1 MRPSPAMSSATASAD
16 ALLFD
21 LGGVVIQIDFARAIQ
36 AWADAGGV
44 PASQLH
50 ARFSL
55 DAGYE
60 AHERGEITPAAYC
73 AHLRQTLGLELAD
86 EHLLSG
92 WNQIF
97 AGEMREVGALLA
109 KLARS
114 LPLYAFSNTN
124 VAHRMFWQVR
134 YASILEPFS
143 QIFCSCDMGTRK
155 PTPAAFLEVAR
166 RIEVAPGRIVFFD
179 DHPDNVRGAR
189 EAGLRAH
196 EVHSAEDIRA
206 ALHVEGVVCDC

>member
-1 MRPSPAMSSATASAD
+1 MPCATAGAD

-21 LGGVVIQIDFARAIQ
+21 LGGVVIQIDFDRAIR
-36 AWADAGGV
+36 AWAEAGGV
-44 PASQLH
+44 PASQVH

-60 AHERGEITPAAYC
+60 AHERGEIEPAAYC
-73 AHLRQTLGLELAD
+73 VHLRQTLGLALAD

-97 AGEMREVGALLA
+97 VGEVPEVGALLA
-109 KLARS
+109 KLAPS

-124 VAHRMFWQVR
+124 AAHRTFWQVR

-143 QIFCSCDMGTRK
+143 QIFCSCDLGTRK
-155 PTPAAFLEVAR
+155 PSPAAFLEVAG
-166 RIEVAPGRIVFFD
+166 RIELAAERIVFFD

-206 ALHVEGVVCDC
+206 ALRREGVVCDC

>member
-1 MRPSPAMSSATASAD
+1 MPRATAGAD

-21 LGGVVIQIDFARAIQ
+21 LGGVVIQIDFDRAIR
-36 AWADAGGV
+36 AWAEAGGV
-44 PASQLH
+44 PASQVH

-60 AHERGEITPAAYC
+60 AHERGEIDPAAYC
-73 AHLRQTLGLELAD
+73 VHLRQTLGLALAD
-86 EHLLSG
+86 EPLLSG

-97 AGEMREVGALLA
+97 VGEVPEVGALLA
-109 KLARS
+109 KLAKS

-124 VAHRMFWQVR
+124 AAHRTFWHVR
-134 YASILEPFS
+134 YGSILEPFS
-143 QIFCSCDMGTRK
+143 KIFCSCDLGTRK
-155 PTPAAFLEVAR
+155 PSPAAFLEVAG
-166 RIEVAPGRIVFFD
+166 RIEIAPGRIVFFD

-206 ALHVEGVVCDC
+206 ALRREGVVCDC

>member
-1 MRPSPAMSSATASAD
+1 MRSSPSMSSAAASAD

-36 AWADAGGV
+36 AWAKAGGV
-44 PASQLH
+44 PASQVH

-60 AHERGEITPAAYC
+60 AHERGEIEPAAYC
-73 AHLRQTLGLELAD
+73 AHLRQMLGLDLAD

-97 AGEMREVGALLA
+97 VGEVAEVGALLA
-109 KLARS
+109 RLAKTH
-114 LPLYAFSNTN
+114 PLYAFSNTN

-134 YASILEPFS
+134 YAGILEPFA
-143 QIFCSCDMGTRK
+143 QIFCSCDLGTRK
-155 PTPAAFLEVAR
+155 PSPAAFLQVAS
-166 RIEVAPGRIVFFD
+166 RIDIAPARIVFFD

-206 ALHVEGVVCDC
+206 ALRLEGVVCDC

>member
-1 MRPSPAMSSATASAD
+1 MPCATAGAD

-21 LGGVVIQIDFARAIQ
+21 LGGVVIQIDFDRAIR
-36 AWADAGGV
+36 AWAEAGGV
-44 PASQLH
+44 PASQVH

-60 AHERGEITPAAYC
+60 AHERGEIEPAAYC
-73 AHLRQTLGLELAD
+73 VHLRQTLGLALAD

-97 AGEMREVGALLA
+97 VGEVPEVGALLA
-109 KLARS
+109 KLAKS

-124 VAHRMFWQVR
+124 VAHRTFWQVR

-143 QIFCSCDMGTRK
+143 QIFCSCDLGTRK
-155 PTPAAFLEVAR
+155 PSPAAFLEVAG
-166 RIEVAPGRIVFFD
+166 RIELAAERIVFFD

-206 ALHVEGVVCDC
+206 ALRREGVVCDC

>member
-1 MRPSPAMSSATASAD
+1 MPCATAGAD

-21 LGGVVIQIDFARAIQ
+21 LGGVVIQIDFDHAIR
-36 AWADAGGV
+36 AWAEAGGV
-44 PASQLH
+44 PASQVH

-60 AHERGEITPAAYC
+60 AHERGEIEPAAYC
-73 AHLRQTLGLELAD
+73 VHLRQTLGLALAD

-97 AGEMREVGALLA
+97 AGEMPEVGALLA
-109 KLARS
+109 KLAQS

-124 VAHRMFWQVR
+124 AAHRTFWQVR

-143 QIFCSCDMGTRK
+143 QIFCSCDLGTRK
-155 PTPAAFLEVAR
+155 PSPAAFLEVAG
-166 RIEVAPGRIVFFD
+166 RIEIAPGRIVFFD

-206 ALHVEGVVCDC
+206 ALRLEGVVCDC

>member
-1 MRPSPAMSSATASAD
+1 MPSATASAD

-21 LGGVVIQIDFARAIQ
+21 LGGVVIQIDFARAFQ
-36 AWADAGGV
+36 AWAEAGGV
-44 PASQLH
+44 PASQVH

-60 AHERGEITPAAYC
+60 AHERGELEPAAYC
-73 AHLRQTLGLELAD
+73 AHLRHTLGLEIAD
-86 EHLLSG
+86 EHLLAG

-97 AGEMREVGALLA
+97 LEEMPGVGLLLE

-114 LPLYAFSNTN
+114 FPVYAFSNTN
-124 VAHRMFWQVR
+124 VAHRTFWQMR
-134 YASILEPFS
+134 YAKLLEPFS
-143 QIFCSCDMGTRK
+143 HIFCSCDLGKRK
-155 PTPAAFLEVAR
+155 PSPAAFLEVAS
-166 RIEVAPGRIVFFD
+166 RIKIAPARIVFFD
-179 DHPDNVRGAR
+179 DLSDNVHGAR

-206 ALHVEGVVCDC
+206 ALRLEGIACGC

>member
-1 MRPSPAMSSATASAD
+1 MKPSPRMSSAAASPD

-36 AWADAGGV
+36 AWADAACV
-44 PASQLH
+44 PASQVN
-50 ARFSL
+50 ARFAL

-60 AHERGEITPAAYC
+60 AHERGEMEPAAYC
-73 AHLRQTLGLELAD
+73 AHLRQTLGLALAD

-97 AGEMREVGALLA
+97 VGEMPAVGALLA
-109 KLARS
+109 KLAKS
-114 LPLYAFSNTN
+114 YPLYAFSNTN
-124 VAHRMFWQVR
+124 VAHRAFWQVR
-134 YASILEPFS
+134 YAGILEPFL
-143 QIFCSCDMGTRK
+143 QIFCSCDLGTRK
-155 PTPAAFLEVAR
+155 PSPAAFLEVAR
-166 RIEVAPGRIVFFD
+166 RIEIAPGRIAFFD

-189 EAGLRAH
+189 QAGLRAH

-206 ALHVEGVVCDC
+206 ALRLEGVVCAC

>member
-1 MRPSPAMSSATASAD
+1 MPSATASAD

-21 LGGVVIQIDFARAIQ
+21 LGGVVIQIDFARVIQ
-36 AWADAGGV
+36 AWAEAGGV
-44 PASQLH
+44 PASQVH
-50 ARFSL
+50 SRFSL

-60 AHERGEITPAAYC
+60 AHERGEIEPAGYC

-86 EHLLSG
+86 EQLLSG

-97 AGEMREVGALLA
+97 VGEVPGVGALLTELA
-109 KLARS
+109 KS
-114 LPLYAFSNTN
+114 YPLYAFSNTN

-134 YASILEPFS
+134 YARLLEPFS
-143 QIFCSCDMGTRK
+143 QIFCSCDLGTRK
-155 PTPAAFLEVAR
+155 PSPAAFLEVAS
-166 RIEVAPGRIVFFD
+166 RIEIEPERIVFFD

-196 EVHSAEDIRA
+196 EVRSAADIRA
-206 ALHVEGVVCDC
+206 ALRLEGVA

>member
-1 MRPSPAMSSATASAD
+1 MRPSPAMPPATASAD

-21 LGGVVIQIDFARAIQ
+21 LGGVVIQIDFARVIQ
-36 AWADAGGV
+36 AWADAAGV
-44 PASQLH
+44 PAAQVH

-60 AHERGEITPAAYC
+60 AHERGEIEPAGYC
-73 AHLRQTLGLELAD
+73 THLRQTLAIQLAD
-86 EHLLSG
+86 EDLLSG

-97 AGEMREVGALLA
+97 VGEVPEVGALLA
-109 KLARS
+109 KLAQS
-114 LPLYAFSNTN
+114 FPLYAFSNTN

-134 YASILEPFS
+134 YARLLEPFS
-143 QIFCSCDMGTRK
+143 QIFCSCDLGTRK
-155 PTPAAFLEVAR
+155 PSPAAFLDVAS
-166 RIEVAPGRIVFFD
+166 RIEIEPGRMVFFD

-196 EVHSAEDIRA
+196 EVHSAADIRA
-206 ALHVEGVVCDC
+206 ALRLEGVDSY